1 MKRILFVLVLMLSV
15 VVISAQTSKTST
27 TTSKST
33 HTVVMV
39 ADLQKPITDNIAKD
53 YAGFTIKEASS
64 VTANN
69 VLTYHVV
76 VVKGTDT
83 ETLVYDKD
91 GMFVKKLAK
100 TTAKHHTTKKK

>member
-1 MKRILFVLVLMLSV
+1 MMSV
-15 VVISAQTSKTST
+15 VVMSAQASKTST
-27 TTSKST
+27 TTAKST
-33 HTVVMV
+33 HAVVMV
-39 ADLQKPITDNIAKD
+39 ADLQKPITDNVAKD